1 MSRGSANRRRTRIRH
16 FRPAV
21 APALLFAWL
30 CLVAI
35 PGLARGARL
44 SDQNRD
50 GEVDLQDL
58 ILFSQNELGQDWQTV
73 DWCLWLEGPHKK
85 EKHLDELMD
94 FIRSYFQCDQP
105 PQDPLAVLNA
115 NHAPT
120 RLVWSSDGQQLYVS
134 DARVGSVFIYDSP
147 ITPTTPTAELKGLA
161 KPLGVAVDASGNIHV
176 GNSQRDNVE
185 IYSPAGERTAIIG
198 AGTILMPNDM
208 AFGPDGYLY
217 VVDSKSD
224 RVWVVDTAGE
234 QILDSIGEGELRFPA
249 ALAFSGQE
257 LFVAD
262 QRNFQVKVFDLQGNL
277 LRSFGG
283 EVSRGF
289 MNYSW
294 QGKFVR
300 LQSLAFDGQGRLHVV
315 DNHMSIIQ
323 MLDPADGTYL
333 GTPWTKGTAPGEL
346 NLPLDIDINASGEAA
361 VANRENK
368 RVELL
373 TVPQ

>member
-1 MSRGSANRRRTRIRH
+1 
-16 FRPAV
+16 
-21 APALLFAWL
+21 LL

-35 PGLARGARL
+35 PGLARGAKL
-44 SDQNRD
+44 SDQNHD
-50 GEVDLQDL
+50 GEVDLADL

-73 DWCLWLEGPHKK
+73 DWCLWLEGPHRN

-105 PQDPLAVLNA
+105 PEDPLAILNA
-115 NHAPT
+115 NDAPT
-120 RLVWSSDGQQLYVS
+120 RLVWSVDGQQLYVS
-134 DARVGSVFIYDSP
+134 DARVGSVFIYDNQL
-147 ITPTTPTAELKGLA
+147 TLTAELKGLA
-161 KPLGVAVDASGNIHV
+161 KPLGVAVDALGNIYV
-176 GNSQRDNVE
+176 GNNQRDNLEV
-185 IYSPAGERTAIIG
+185 YSPEGERTAIIG

-217 VVDSKSD
+217 VVDSKSH

-262 QRNFQVKVFDLQGNL
+262 QGNFQVRVFDLQGNL

-283 EVSRGF
+283 EPSRGF

-300 LQSLAFDGQGRLHVV
+300 LQSLAFDGQGPDLRLHAL
-315 DNHMSIIQ
+315 DNHMSIVQ

-333 GTPWTKGTAPGEL
+333 GTYGTKGTAPGEL
-346 NLPLDIDINASGEAA
+346 KLPLDIDINASGEAA

-373 TVPQ
+373 TVPE

>member
-1 MSRGSANRRRTRIRH
+1 MSRGSANRRRTRIRRL
-16 FRPAV
+16 RPAV

-44 SDQNRD
+44 SDQNHD
-50 GEVDLQDL
+50 GEVDLADL
-58 ILFSQNELGQDWQTV
+58 ILFSQKELGQDWQTV

-105 PQDPLAVLNA
+105 PEDPLAILNA
-115 NHAPT
+115 NDAPT
-120 RLVWSSDGQQLYVS
+120 RLAWSSDGQQLYVS
-134 DARVGSVFIYDSP
+134 DARVGSVFIYDNQL
-147 ITPTTPTAELKGLA
+147 TLTAELKGLA
-161 KPLGVAVDASGNIHV
+161 KPLGVAVDALGNIYV
-176 GNSQRDNVE
+176 GNNQRDNLEV
-185 IYSPAGERTAIIG
+185 YSPEGERTAIIG

-217 VVDSKSD
+217 VVDSKSR

-262 QRNFQVKVFDLQGNL
+262 QGNFQVRVFDLQGNL

-283 EVSRGF
+283 EPSRGF

-300 LQSLAFDGQGRLHVV
+300 LQSLAFDGQGPDLRLHAL
-315 DNHMSIIQ
+315 DNHMSIVQ

-333 GTPWTKGTAPGEL
+333 GTYGTKGTAPGEL
-346 NLPLDIDINASGEAA
+346 KLPLDIDINASGEAA

-373 TVPQ
+373 TVPE